1 MRCRLDS
8 QADVIQRGKVCLKI
22 MDEMPWNT
30 FTTPNNFKVF
40 NQNWPFQYLSISFYN
55 LLENDC
61 FLPLLWMFVLHCAAG
76 AAPQTSACRGTHSWV
91 RPTSPCAMTAAP
103 LSLVTLVRVELVH
116 VGALPSLPPFVLLHS
131 YINIIIHIQY
141 RTILYIYTYII
152 HTYTI
157 LASTCMYYIY
167 VEYMYGIYIY
177 RIHIVCI

>member
-91 RPTSPCAMTAAP
+91 RPTSPCATTAAP

-141 RTILYIYTYII
+141 RTILYIHIYNTHIYNTCIYLYVLYI
-152 HTYTI
+152 
-157 LASTCMYYIY
+157 CRVY
-167 VEYMYGIYIY
+167 VWYIYIY